1 MNNFYIQI
9 VLFLLSIFV
18 YVNNKTLAIE
28 PAPGKGAIPES
39 TYHYLTPEEIYE
51 KNKHLLCTNSEEII
65 QAGEVVNEA
74 VSQLEYHAISMD
86 GYEFFN
92 NNPNSSMPF
101 YNKKHQDYINI
112 EKIHFKVDD
121 PDDYN
126 EVINMLWDPDYAIFF
141 NTDFVKITRVYNPN
155 LVMIQQRYKK
165 KFGRRQRYF
174 YALAT
179 KVEISENKTIV
190 VMSSANINDH
200 NPSNKEYKN
209 EIVKSANLFKTD
221 IDSEEDIRKG
231 KLKKMFANLIGYL
244 IEKRDRYIHIIYVG
258 SIERHSYGFLKA
270 LLEKLYI

>member
-1 MNNFYIQI
+1 
-9 VLFLLSIFV
+9 
-18 YVNNKTLAIE
+18 
-28 PAPGKGAIPES
+28 
-39 TYHYLTPEEIYE
+39 
-51 KNKHLLCTNSEEII
+51 
-65 QAGEVVNEA
+65 
-74 VSQLEYHAISMD
+74 
-86 GYEFFN
+86 
-92 NNPNSSMPF
+92 MPF
-101 YNKKHQDYINI
+101 YNKKHQSYINI

-141 NTDFVKITRVYNPN
+141 NTDFVKTTRVYNPN

-190 VMSSANINDH
+190 VMTSANINDH
-200 NPSNKEYKN
+200 NPSNKKYKN

-231 KLKKMFANLIGYL
+231 KLKKN
-244 IEKRDRYIHIIYVG
+244 VC
-258 SIERHSYGFLKA
+258 
-270 LLEKLYI
+270 

>member
-1 MNNFYIQI
+1 M
-9 VLFLLSIFV
+9 SILI
-18 YVNNKTLAIE
+18 ND
-28 PAPGKGAIPES
+28 S
-39 TYHYLTPEEIYE
+39 PEEIYE

-190 VMSSANINDH
+190 VMSSANINEH

-209 EIVKSANLFKTD
+209 EIVKSANLFKID

-231 KLKKMFANLIGYL
+231 KLKKTFANLIGYL

>member
-1 MNNFYIQI
+1 MNKFYIQI
-9 VLFLLSIFV
+9 VLFLLSTSL
-18 YVNNKTLAIE
+18 YMNNKTLAIE
-28 PAPGKGAIPES
+28 PAPGEDVTPES

-51 KNKHLLCTNSEEII
+51 KTSTYYVPI
-65 QAGEVVNEA
+65 QKKLYKQVN
-74 VSQLEYHAISMD
+74 
-86 GYEFFN
+86 
-92 NNPNSSMPF
+92 SMPF
-101 YNKKHQDYINI
+101 YNKKHQSYINI

-141 NTDFVKITRVYNPN
+141 NTDFVKTTRVYNPN

-190 VMSSANINDH
+190 VMTSANINDH
-200 NPSNKEYKN
+200 NPSNKKYKN

-231 KLKKMFANLIGYL
+231 KLKKN
-244 IEKRDRYIHIIYVG
+244 VC
-258 SIERHSYGFLKA
+258 
-270 LLEKLYI
+270 

>member
-1 MNNFYIQI
+1 MNKFYIQI
-9 VLFLLSIFV
+9 VLFLLSISI
-18 YVNNKTLAIE
+18 YMNNKTLATE
-28 PAPGKGAIPES
+28 DDPGEDAISES

-65 QAGEVVNEA
+65 QAGEVMNEA
-74 VSQLEYHAISMD
+74 VELLKYHAISMD

-92 NNPNSSMPF
+92 KNPNSSMPF

-209 EIVKSANLFKTD
+209 EIVTSANLFKTD

-231 KLKKMFANLIGYL
+231 KLKKTFANLIGYL

-258 SIERHSYGFLKA
+258 SIERHSYSFLNA
-270 LLEKLYI
+270 FF